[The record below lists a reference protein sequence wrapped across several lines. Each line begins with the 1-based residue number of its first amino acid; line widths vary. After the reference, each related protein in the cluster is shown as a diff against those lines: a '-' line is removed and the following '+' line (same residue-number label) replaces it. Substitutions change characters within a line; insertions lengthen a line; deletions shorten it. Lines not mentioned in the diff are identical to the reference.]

1 MGAPQAHQTCTRVGA
16 WGASGHA
23 PPGVACPSLRRARA
37 PTTHPVPAPWAC
49 PKLPAGIPP
58 PPPSL
63 LQKAEFGEE
72 TSIEASQEIDAKHDL
87 VVYTLVSFTSIT
99 FSSICLCIEPL
110 ALLRGARARSAI
122 ISAVEGPGAM

>member
-1 MGAPQAHQTCTRVGA
+1 MGGL
-16 WGASGHA
+16 G
-23 PPGVACPSLRRARA
+23 SL
-37 PTTHPVPAPWAC
+37 
-49 PKLPAGIPP
+49 
-58 PPPSL
+58 
-63 LQKAEFGEE
+63 
-72 TSIEASQEIDAKHDL
+72 L